1 MAKSTSVCNSILAL
15 IFNAAAWAD
24 IAENDNSSPL
34 TNLYVSL
41 HTGDPGVGGS
51 QLTNEANYTDYARLA
66 VVRTTAGWTIPNS
79 GMTSNADLVQ
89 FIICG
94 GGSNSITHVAIGK
107 ADTGAAGL
115 VLYAGALSS
124 PRSVSI
130 GIQPQFAIGGLTV
143 TET

>member
-1 MAKSTSVCNSILAL
+1 MAKSTPVCNSILAL

-24 IAENDNSSPL
+24 LAENDNSGPL
-34 TNLYVSL
+34 TSLWLSL

-51 QLTNEANYTDYARLA
+51 QLTNEATYTDYARLE
-66 VVRTTAGWTIPNS
+66 VVRSTAGWTVPSS
-79 GMTSNADLVQ
+79 GQTSNAALAQ

-94 GGSNSITHVAIGK
+94 GGTNSITHVAIGK
-107 ADTGAAGL
+107 SATGAGL

-130 GIQPQFAIGGLTV
+130 GIQPQFAIGGLV
-143 TET
+143 VQET